1 MVDSPDP
8 CEVAARLRELASD
21 PRLRAAVAREHG
33 GCLPGLVM
41 LLDQPGPEVVTTAL
55 QALRYLA
62 ECVDSRGRMMSEL
75 GLMVSLQHIADRTD
89 FPPETRSLATEI
101 YDLLSRWDGAEEE
114 PPPTSPPPPVG
125 RGGGGAAVVR
135 APPPRGRWGSA
146 RRRRRGPRGAAR
158 ARPFLGSTNKRART
172 VTLHIE
178 GLTDV
183 ERRARCEEVLL
194 TVRGVISFTFQ
205 MHAQRCIV
213 RMRADLKPEC
223 LATAIATTQ
232 LMAAQQVVKN
242 EAGEEILAPLS
253 SGPSAGGGSAPGFPD
268 YLPEDEDEEGEATP
282 REAVSRGGG
291 VSRGRGGLAQ
301 LRRQLLLEVLLLVM
315 PPVAGGRWSRGQ
327 GAGRGGPSHR
337 EDGAVHGSISTRAA
351 HHVEYTLRAA
361 ASGWHAPP
369 GGPVAPSGR
378 SRPGLAV
385 ESAAPPPLPPVHPP
399 DCAGIRTFA

>member
-114 PPPTSPPPPVG
+114 PPPTSPPPPSAAV
-125 RGGGGAAVVR
+125 GGGCGGAGPAPEGAVGLGEAA
-135 APPPRGRWGSA
+135 APGAA
-146 RRRRRGPRGAAR
+146 RRRR

-282 REAVSRGGG
+282 REAVSRGGASHG
-291 VSRGRGGLAQ
+291 
-301 LRRQLLLEVLLLVM
+301 
-315 PPVAGGRWSRGQ
+315 AGGGWLSSAVSFFSR
-327 GAGRGGPSHR
+327 SF
-337 EDGAVHGSISTRAA
+337 
-351 HHVEYTLRAA
+351 Y
-361 ASGWHAPP
+361 W
-369 GGPVAPSGR
+369 
-378 SRPGLAV
+378 
-385 ESAAPPPLPPVHPP
+385 
-399 DCAGIRTFA
+399 